1 MFRLLKEQLMKKIIA
16 RLEALLKGVA
26 FDCHACGQCVLSQT
40 GIICPMSCPKGLRN
54 GPCGGA
60 VNDSCEV
67 YPDKQCVWVR
77 IHKRVARD
85 SLTLPNL
92 LPTPDSALQH
102 TSSYINWLRGRD
114 KYGRTPLSYMEFGAA
129 RTQQEQHTESSLE
142 ARLKSGE
149 FVRSCEIRS
158 PRDSNLN
165 GVRAKAKILGP
176 HFDAINA
183 TAFLNGKPSLPSPRV
198 AAELVKLG
206 IEPVCQSTCRDHTKT
221 SFVSEIIHNH
231 SNGVHNVLCLTGD
244 SYATLPKIRQVW
256 DMDSALMIFEARY
269 LRETGEVHFTG
280 EQVRIRPR
288 PFIGGVINPFTRPA
302 NIPIRRLKQKA
313 AAGADYIVTQMI
325 FDIEV
330 FRSFMGRV
338 CDEGLDDELFI
349 MAGIP
354 VVTSRSAPHFIPSI
368 PGVFCPQA
376 KLDRLSGAMNPTRE
390 GLELAS
396 ELISEV
402 RQIKGVSGIHLMLL
416 GPDSAVLPQLVEN
429 LPRYDGTEK
438 FINNMT
444 ADVTASA
451 GGR

>member
-1 MFRLLKEQLMKKIIA
+1 MKKIVA
-16 RLEALLKGVA
+16 RIEALLKGVA

-77 IHKRVARD
+77 IHKRVAKE
-85 SLTLPNL
+85 SSKLPNL

-114 KYGRTPLSYMEFGAA
+114 KYGRTPLAYMDLGKA
-129 RTQQEQHTESSLE
+129 RTKQGLQTESSLE
-142 ARLKSGE
+142 ARLKAGE
-149 FVRSCEIRS
+149 FVRTSEIRS
-158 PRDSNLN
+158 PRDSNLE
-165 GVRAKAKILGP
+165 GVRHKAEILGP

-221 SFVSEIIHNH
+221 SFVSEVIHNH
-231 SNGVHNVLCLTGD
+231 SNGVHNMLCLTGD
-244 SYATLPKIRQVW
+244 SYATLPKIQQVW
-256 DMDSALMIFEARY
+256 DMDSALMIYEARY
-269 LRETGEVHFTG
+269 LRETGKIHFTD

-288 PFIGGVINPFTRPA
+288 PFIGGVINPFTQPA

-325 FDIEV
+325 FDIDA

-338 CDEGLDDELFI
+338 CDEGLDDEIFI
-349 MAGIP
+349 VAGIP
-354 VVTSRSAPHFIPSI
+354 VVTSSSASHFIPSI
-368 PGVFCPQA
+368 PGVHCPEKILARLAQA
-376 KLDRLSGAMNPTRE
+376 TDSRQE
-390 GLELAS
+390 GMALAS
-396 ELISEV
+396 ELIAEV

-416 GPDSAVLPQLVEN
+416 GPDSAVLPPLVEN
-429 LPRYDGTEK
+429 LPR
-438 FINNMT
+438 
-444 ADVTASA
+444 
-451 GGR
+451 